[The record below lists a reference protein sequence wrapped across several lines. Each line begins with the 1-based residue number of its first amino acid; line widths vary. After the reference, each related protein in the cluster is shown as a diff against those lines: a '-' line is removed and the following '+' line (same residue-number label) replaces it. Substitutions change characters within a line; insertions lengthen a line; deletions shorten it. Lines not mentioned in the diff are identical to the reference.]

1 MFDIF
6 SQKLDTFG
14 LDISDLSLKI
24 AKLEKKK
31 GRIKLVSFGSL
42 SLPSLIIKKG
52 EIKDKKI
59 LAEKIKELLENS
71 QGEKLKTTKVIC
83 SLPKEKSF
91 LNVIRFPKIKVKE
104 IKQTIEYEIKNH
116 ISLPIEQI
124 YFDFEIIK
132 PVLNNQKFTEVLIAI
147 SPKTIVDS
155 YIDTLKMANLE
166 PQILEIECQSIARTL
181 IKGGKTINSILL
193 IDFGETR
200 TTFIIFCGRNIRF
213 TSTIPISSKKLTQ
226 SISKNLKISAKKAEQ
241 LKIGYGLEGKKE
253 ISKAIIPTLT
263 VLSEQIKTLL
273 EYWKSHK
280 KRAETLY
287 EGGAVEKILICG
299 EGARLKGLTNF
310 LTEQLKIPVQLGNP
324 WVNIIKTL
332 VGETPYL
339 NFEKSL
345 GYTTALGLALRGARK
360 L

>member
-1 MFDIF
+1 MADKKSILATYLEF
-6 SQKLDTFG
+6 LD
-14 LDISDLSLKI
+14 DLNKQLKKI
-24 AKLEKKK
+24 
-31 GRIKLVSFGSL
+31 
-42 SLPSLIIKKG
+42 PSLDPEKYNCPFPVSQTTFKEVTTAIIKI
-52 EIKDKKI
+52 EI
-59 LAEKIKELLENS
+59 EPSYNLL
-71 QGEKLKTTKVIC
+71 K
-83 SLPKEKSF
+83 
-91 LNVIRFPKIKVKE
+91 KE
-104 IKQTIEYEIKNH
+104 IRILNIFLQQ
-116 ISLPIEQI
+116 L
-124 YFDFEIIK
+124 II
-132 PVLNNQKFTEVLIAI
+132 N
-147 SPKTIVDS
+147 
-155 YIDTLKMANLE
+155 
-166 PQILEIECQSIARTL
+166 
-181 IKGGKTINSILL
+181 
-193 IDFGETR
+193 
-200 TTFIIFCGRNIRF
+200 
-213 TSTIPISSKKLTQ
+213 
-226 SISKNLKISAKKAEQ
+226 
-241 LKIGYGLEGKKE
+241 GYRPPKKE